1 MSFDGSGP
9 KVIPDLEQTFRADSG
24 YTAPAVGD
32 PVYISSDDGKTPAVS
47 LCTGANP
54 AFVGFVQSVI
64 PTDTFGNKLLNVYV
78 FGHRIRCKNTS
89 GGTLTAG
96 QVVTSGNGGITA
108 LATVTDATIGGD
120 LTANT
125 TTGVI
130 TSSGLAAII
139 NAQMNRRGVV
149 AVGGANNAMVQIIF
163 G

>member
-9 KVIPDLEQTFRADSG
+9 KVIPDLEQTFLADLG
-24 YTAPAVGD
+24 YAAPAVGD
-32 PVYISSDDGKTPAVS
+32 PVYISGDDGKNSKVS

-64 PTDTFGNKLLNVYV
+64 PADTFGNKLLNVYV

-89 GGTLTAG
+89 GSSLVAG
-96 QVVTSGNGGITA
+96 NVITSGNGGISLLSAVTVLDTA
-108 LATVTDATIGGD
+108 FPLTLTI
-120 LTANT
+120 
-125 TTGVI
+125 
-130 TSSGLAAII
+130 AAI
-139 NAQMNRRGVV
+139 NAQLNRRGVV

>member
-9 KVIPDLEQTFRADSG
+9 KVIPDLEQTFVADSG

-32 PVYISSDDGKTPAVS
+32 PVYISSNNAVS
-47 LCTGANP
+47 LCAGPNA

-64 PTDTFGNKLLNVYV
+64 PKDTFGNILLNVYV

-89 GGTLTAG
+89 GGALTAG

-108 LATVTDATIGGD
+108 WSPTTDAAVGATI
-120 LTANT
+120 TANT

-130 TSSGLAAII
+130 TASGLAAII
-139 NAQMNRRGVV
+139 NSGAYRRGIVV
-149 AVGGANNAMVQIIF
+149 VGGANNAQVQIIF

>member
-9 KVIPDLEQTFRADSG
+9 KVIPDLEQTFLADTG

-32 PVYISSDDGKTPAVS
+32 PVYISSNNAVS
-47 LCTGANP
+47 LCTGANA

-64 PTDTFGNKLLNVYV
+64 PKDTFGNILLNVYV

-89 GGTLTAG
+89 GGALTAG

-108 LATVTDATIGGD
+108 WSPTTDAAVGATV
-120 LTANT
+120 TANT

-130 TSSGLAAII
+130 TASGLAAII
-139 NAQMNRRGVV
+139 NAGSYRRGIVV
-149 AVGGANNAMVQIIF
+149 VGGANNAQVQIIF

>member
-9 KVIPDLEQTFRADSG
+9 KVIPDLEQTFVADSG

-32 PVYISSDDGKTPAVS
+32 PVYISSNNGVS
-47 LCTGANP
+47 LCTGPNA

-64 PTDTFGNKLLNVYV
+64 PKDTFGNILLNVYV

-89 GGTLTAG
+89 GGALTAG

-108 LATVTDATIGGD
+108 WTPTTDAAID
-120 LTANT
+120 ACVTAT
-125 TTGVI
+125 TSTSI
-130 TSSGLAAII
+130 TQTGLAAII
-139 NAQMNRRGVV
+139 NAVGYRRGVV
-149 AVGGANNAMVQIIF
+149 VVGGANNAQVQIIF

>member
-9 KVIPDLEQTFRADSG
+9 KVIPDLEQTFLADAG

-32 PVYISSDDGKTPAVS
+32 PVYISSDDGKSSKVS
-47 LCTGANP
+47 LCTGPNP

-64 PTDTFGNKLLNVYV
+64 PTDAFGNKLLNVYV

-89 GGTLTAG
+89 GSALSAG
-96 QVVTSGNGGITA
+96 NVVTSGNGGISVLSVVTA
-108 LATVTDATIGGD
+108 LDTAFPLTLTI
-120 LTANT
+120 
-125 TTGVI
+125 
-130 TSSGLAAII
+130 AAI

>member
-9 KVIPDLEQTFRADSG
+9 KVIPDLEQTFLADSG

-32 PVYISSDDGKTPAVS
+32 PVYISGDDGKNSKVS
-47 LCTGANP
+47 LCTGASP

-64 PTDTFGNKLLNVYV
+64 PADTFGNKLLNVYV

-89 GGTLTAG
+89 GVTLTAG

-108 LATVTDATIGGD
+108 LSAVTDATIGGD

-125 TTGVI
+125 TTGAI

>member
-9 KVIPDLEQTFRADSG
+9 KVIPDLEQTFVADTG

-32 PVYISSDDGKTPAVS
+32 PVYISSNNAVS
-47 LCTGANP
+47 LCAGANA

-64 PTDTFGNKLLNVYV
+64 PKDTFGNILLNVYV

-89 GGTLTAG
+89 GGALTAG

-108 LATVTDATIGGD
+108 WSPTTDAAVGATI
-120 LTANT
+120 TANT

-130 TSSGLAAII
+130 TASGLAAII
-139 NAQMNRRGVV
+139 NAGAYRRGIVV
-149 AVGGANNAMVQIIF
+149 VGGANNAQVQILF

>member
-9 KVIPDLEQTFRADSG
+9 KVIPDLEQTFVADTG

-32 PVYISSDDGKTPAVS
+32 PVYISSNNAVS
-47 LCTGANP
+47 LCAGPNA

-64 PTDTFGNKLLNVYV
+64 PKDTFGNILLNVYV

-89 GGTLTAG
+89 GGALTAG

-108 LATVTDATIGGD
+108 WSPTTDAAVGATI
-120 LTANT
+120 TANT

-130 TSSGLAAII
+130 TASGLAEII
-139 NAQMNRRGVV
+139 NAGAYRRGIVV
-149 AVGGANNAMVQIIF
+149 VGGANNAQVQIIF